1 MFGFVITAQKNNN
14 KMVKKK
20 QKVMA
25 KISDDGRQK
34 RITVPK
40 QKETKDWEQN
50 DLIELKKV
58 GEDERN

>member
-1 MFGFVITAQKNNN
+1 
-14 KMVKKK
+14 MVKKK

-34 RITVPK
+34 RLTVPK
-40 QKETKDWEQN
+40 QEETREWENN

-58 GEDERN
+58 GENE

>member
-1 MFGFVITAQKNNN
+1 
-14 KMVKKK
+14 MVKKK

-40 QKETKDWEQN
+40 QEETKGWEQN
-50 DLIELKKV
+50 DVIELNKV
-58 GEDERN
+58 GEKE

>member
-1 MFGFVITAQKNNN
+1 
-14 KMVKKK
+14 MVKKK

-34 RITVPK
+34 RITVPN

-58 GEDERN
+58 GENE